1 MRNALK
7 LAAVCLVLLFALP
20 VFAQN
25 PPYRHG
31 VMQPDSNTLIARM
44 NAYATA
50 PRVPTIDQIAN
61 VSATIESFG
70 SGTSFDLLG
79 YTPWNASNMT
89 DRNQGSC
96 GNCWV
101 WAGTGVME
109 IALAWQTG
117 VTDRLSVQYY
127 DSCSTSQGAHGCSAC
142 NGGDLTDLR
151 NWYAGSQHQFAVPW
165 SNTGASYAN
174 GGACRA
180 CSAIATTPRYTFLNP
195 PGQVQTVST
204 YHITT
209 DQAVSNIKT
218 VLNGGQAIEFD
229 FYLPN
234 NTAWNTFM
242 DFWDNQ
248 PESTVWDPDT
258 YCGVAYSDSAGGA
271 GHGVVVVGYNDTD
284 ANPDNHYWVLMNSWG
299 ATTGR
304 PDGLFYMK
312 MNMNYACDNGSV
324 TYSREF
330 RTVDFTYVANRVGFN
345 TVTGTGPATLSTPTS
360 GAYFT
365 SFSSLSDTDG
375 SLNQTGKPSG
385 LVFSQGLVSYS
396 LSVPTAGQTAAVSL
410 TFPNALAAGTKVYKV
425 NSGGFYEYTN
435 ATISG
440 NTVTLNLQDGGSG
453 DSDGAPNSVIVDPV
467 GPASPPSVATA
478 GEGGAGGGGGGGGG
492 GCFIATAAYGSY
504 LDPHVVVLRV
514 FRDRRLAGNAA
525 GRKMI
530 ALYYAW
536 SPPAARF
543 IARHETARAVT
554 RCILTPIVLFAEYP
568 ISSSTALFVIVL
580 MGAGIFSRPSRRTPR

>member
-1 MRNALK
+1 MR
-7 LAAVCLVLLFALP
+7 
-20 VFAQN
+20 
-25 PPYRHG
+25 
-31 VMQPDSNTLIARM
+31 PDADTLQARM
-44 NAYATA
+44 DAYANA
-50 PRVPTIDQIAN
+50 PRVPTIDQIAAVSALN
-61 VSATIESFG
+61 VSSG

-79 YTPWNASNMT
+79 YSPWNASNMA

-109 IALAWQTG
+109 IALGWQTG

-127 DSCSTSQGAHGCSAC
+127 DSCSTGQGAQGSACSVC

-165 SNTGASYAN
+165 SNTGASYSASSASVC
-174 GGACRA
+174 GA

-204 YHITT
+204 YSVTT

-234 NTAWNTFM
+234 NTAWNAFF

-271 GHGVVVVGYNDTD
+271 GHGVVLVGYDDTD

-299 ATTGR
+299 ATSGR
-304 PDGLFYMK
+304 PDGLLYMK

-330 RTVDFTYVANRVGFN
+330 RTVSFSYVASRVVFN
-345 TVTGTGPATLSTPTS
+345 TFTGTGPATLSTPTS

-365 SFSSLSDTDG
+365 SFAALSDTDA

-385 LVFSQGLVSYS
+385 LVFSQGLVTYS
-396 LSVPTAGQTAAVSL
+396 LSVPTAGQTASVSI
-410 TFPNALAAGTKVYKV
+410 TYPNALASGTAVYKV
-425 NSGGFYEYTN
+425 NSSRFYGYTN
-435 ATISG
+435 AVING
-440 NTVTLNLQDGGSG
+440 NTVTLTLQDGGAG
-453 DSDGAPNSVIVDPV
+453 DSDGVPNGVIVDPV
-467 GPASPPSVATA
+467 GPASPPSFGSA
-478 GEGGAGGGGGGGGG
+478 GGAGADSGGGGGGGG

-504 LDPHVVVLRV
+504 LDPRVVVLRV
-514 FRDRRLAGNAA
+514 FRDKRLAGNAA
-525 GRKMI
+525 GRKVI

-543 IARHETARAVT
+543 IARHETARVAT
-554 RCILTPIVLFAEYP
+554 RCLLTSVVLFAEYP
-568 ISSSTALFVIVL
+568 ISSSFALFVIVL
-580 MGAGIFSRPSRRTPR
+580 TGAVSLSRSSRRITR